1 MIHLLVLLF
10 ILIGLMLIYNS
21 YNNRKLLNKNK
32 NNNKNYN
39 KKQTRKN
46 LITDLMNN
54 CSLVEGLKSK
64 VNKSKLTALD
74 KELGYK
80 KDSGSSNSVLE
91 KRMDSLEKRM
101 DSIRYNSTKALN
113 MATENKHEIEKGK
126 DKIKDSHYKM
136 KRANKK
142 FKKYDDLNE

>member
-10 ILIGLMLIYNS
+10 ILIGLMLLYNS
-21 YNNRKLLNKNK
+21 YNNRKLLNKNNK
-32 NNNKNYN
+32 NNNKNYNKKYN

-54 CSLVEGLKSK
+54 CSLVEGLKDK
-64 VNKSKLTALD
+64 VNKASNSSKS
-74 KELGYK
+74 
-80 KDSGSSNSVLE
+80 SGSSNSGLE

-113 MATENKHEIEKGK
+113 MA
-126 DKIKDSHYKM
+126 IK
-136 KRANKK
+136 
-142 FKKYDDLNE
+142 